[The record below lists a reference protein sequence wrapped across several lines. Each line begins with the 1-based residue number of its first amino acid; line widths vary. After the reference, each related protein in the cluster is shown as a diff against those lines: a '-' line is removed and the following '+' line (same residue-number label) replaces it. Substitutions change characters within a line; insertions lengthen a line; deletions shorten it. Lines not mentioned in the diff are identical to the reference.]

1 MKRVA
6 SVLGYAFLALGCLLL
21 LFIPY
26 ALWGTG
32 ILTAHSQAVLHRE
45 FVNELH
51 RTDRSVP
58 PAVLHPKTTTAT
70 SPPTVAPPMADP
82 AIGAPAGLLS
92 IPAIGLSM
100 TLVEGVGTAQLR
112 DGPGHY
118 PDTPMPGEAGNVGI
132 AGHRTT
138 YLHPFYNLNELRPG
152 DPIVITTVQ
161 GTFTYRVV
169 DTVVVSPDDVSVVDP
184 TPTPQLTLTTCDP
197 RFSASHRMVVKA
209 TLAAS
214 SLAVPAS
221 STRSAAST
229 GPSRPSGS
237 GTKAPSRAR
246 PATTALAG
254 RSGDW
259 APGIL
264 WGAGMVAVAVLF
276 WTVGRRRRGWQR
288 WATLSV
294 GTVAVLAV
302 MFFFFGAIAPL
313 LPASF

>member
-6 SVLGYAFLALGCLLL
+6 SVLGYAFLAVGCLLL

-51 RTDRSVP
+51 RTDRTVP

-70 SPPTVAPPMADP
+70 SPPIVAPAMADP

-169 DTVVVSPDDVSVVDP
+169 DTVVVSPNDVSVVDP

-237 GTKAPSRAR
+237 GTKAPSRAQ

-294 GTVAVLAV
+294 GTVAVLVV